1 MKAFVLW
8 AGILVACY
16 AGLGATTHL
25 TQSVTEEKI
34 LIAIDV
40 SVSLDEAKARL
51 PQALEFLKSRRYAQY
66 KVVTNSLNHSSRVL
80 QEWSDRLDL
89 APVEQIKMYTT
100 LDLKTFLEMD
110 DVKTANFIVF
120 VTNAE
125 DTSVLAGVPRS
136 KIVRVK

>member
-1 MKAFVLW
+1 MKAFALW

-40 SVSLDEAKARL
+40 SGSLDEAKARL

-66 KVVTNSLNHSSRVL
+66 KIVTNSPNHSLRVL

-89 APVEQIKMYTT
+89 APVERIAMYTT
-100 LDLKTFLEMD
+100 LDLKTLLELD
-110 DVKTANFIVF
+110 DVKTADVVVF
-120 VTNAE
+120 VTNAS
-125 DTSVLAGVPRS
+125 DTSALSGVPRS